1 MTRITRHAVEDA
13 KEAALKSLAESAM
26 TRESPDCIEFL
37 LVSPEVHFFWS
48 NFIEFHRLFSWGSI
62 ENGPSESKTL

>member
-37 LVSPEVHFFWS
+37 LVSPELHFFWS
-48 NFIEFHRLFSWGSI
+48 NFIEFHRFFCWGSI
-62 ENGPSESKTL
+62 ENGPSEPKTL